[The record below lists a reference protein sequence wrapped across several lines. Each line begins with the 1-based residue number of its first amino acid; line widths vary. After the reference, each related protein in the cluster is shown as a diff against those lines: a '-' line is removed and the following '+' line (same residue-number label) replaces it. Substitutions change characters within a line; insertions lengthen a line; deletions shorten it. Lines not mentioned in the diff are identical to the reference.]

1 MKHLRIRQCC
11 PECKKVIPFCR
22 IATALWRIRCPHCGV
37 SLGRRRISLLQ
48 GFGYLLIAMPFV
60 VLAVLVQTP
69 FGEIHLPIVERVL
82 CFMAGALASELYLD
96 LTSPLEL
103 NTKGNYAI

>member
-1 MKHLRIRQCC
+1 
-11 PECKKVIPFCR
+11 
-22 IATALWRIRCPHCGV
+22 
-37 SLGRRRISLLQ
+37 
-48 GFGYLLIAMPFV
+48 MPFV